1 MISIKA
7 QEQPVPKR
15 MMREHNMTKQLPMKQ
30 LSIAIATVL
39 SLHAGVSVA
48 HADERESLEQLK
60 ATTTNLIDLLVKEGV
75 LPKDKADAIVKKA
88 TEDAARQVKQQQ
100 ALDAIAAKPSDDA
113 VPAVAAEDKSVR
125 VQYVPEHV
133 KKEMRAEIEKQ
144 VMAKLNYKAGE
155 RLGLPSW
162 LDRIEFYGDLRLRAQ
177 EDSFGDDNEIP
188 GILNGNQ
195 LREMNLTNATEDRNR
210 LRVRARLGADVKVND
225 WLVGGLQFVTGLQTT
240 PLTPN
245 QTEGIAQ
252 GKYIFGLDRAF
263 LKATPTPWL
272 MVEGGRFANP
282 FLSTDI
288 LFDPDLAFDGV
299 AATFSPKLTES
310 LTSFTTVGAFPI
322 EEIESS
328 DTNKAKDKWL
338 YSLQSGFK
346 WQAPNK
352 STVKLAVAYHDYKN
366 VEGQPNSTALNDF
379 GATVPAFRQ
388 RGNNTFNINQLN
400 NGGVSPVVGARQI
413 ALASQFEQIN
423 IIGQIDFLNF
433 DPVHVTLTGDYVK
446 NIGFDKNEIIKRT
459 GNPIP
464 YEEETDAYQVKL
476 DVGTSAFTGM
486 RQEVINKH
494 DWQVSLAYKRLEADS
509 VLDGFTDSNF
519 RLGGTDTKGWALVG
533 NYAFDKNAWVGA
545 RYLSADTVSGEPFS
559 VDVFLVDVNAKF

>member
-1 MISIKA
+1 MKT
-7 QEQPVPKR
+7 
-15 MMREHNMTKQLPMKQ
+15 HLPMKK
-30 LSIAIATVL
+30 LSVAIATVMT
-39 SLHAGVSVA
+39 LHATMA
-48 HADERESLEQLK
+48 FADERESLEQLK

-100 ALDAIAAKPSDDA
+100 ALDAIAAKPAGETAPTDGSA
-113 VPAVAAEDKSVR
+113 TGAEEKSVR

-133 KKEMRAEIEKQ
+133 KNDMRAEIEKQ

-177 EDSFGDDNEIP
+177 EDSFGSDNAIP
-188 GILNGNQ
+188 TILNDTRRN
-195 LREMNLTNATEDRNR
+195 MNLNNSTIDRNR

-252 GKYIFGLDRAF
+252 GKYVFGLDRAF
-263 LKATPTPWL
+263 LKATPTSWL

-299 AATFSPKLTES
+299 AATFTPKLTDS

-328 DTNKAKDKWL
+328 DVNKARDKWL
-338 YSLQSGFK
+338 YSMQTGLK

-352 STVKLAVAYHDYKN
+352 STAKLAFAYHDYKN
-366 VEGQPNSTALNDF
+366 VEGKLSPVGTTDFSATAP
-379 GATVPAFRQ
+379 VFRQ
-388 RGNNTFNINQLN
+388 RGNSTFDINGV
-400 NGGVSPVVGARQI
+400 NGGSRLIG
-413 ALASQFEQIN
+413 LASQFEQIN

-433 DPVHVTLTGDYVK
+433 DPVHVTVTGDYIK
-446 NIGFDKNEIIKRT
+446 NIGFDKNEIIRRT
-459 GNPIP
+459 GELLP
-464 YEEETDAYQVKL
+464 YPEETDAYQVKL
-476 DVGTSAFTGM
+476 DVGTKPFSGLRT
-486 RQEVINKH
+486 EEIKKD
-494 DWQVSLAYKRLEADS
+494 DWQISLAYKRIEADS
-509 VLDGFTDSNF
+509 VLDGLNDSNF
-519 RLGGTDTKGWALVG
+519 RLGGTDAKGWALVG

-545 RYLSADTVSGEPFS
+545 RYLSADTVSGENFS
-559 VDVFLVDVNAKF
+559 VDVFLIDLNAKF

>member
-1 MISIKA
+1 MKTHLPIK
-7 QEQPVPKR
+7 K
-15 MMREHNMTKQLPMKQ
+15 
-30 LSIAIATVL
+30 LSVAIATVMT
-39 SLHAGVSVA
+39 LHAPMA
-48 HADERESLEQLK
+48 FADERESLEQLK

-100 ALDAIAAKPSDDA
+100 ALDAIAAKPADETAPTAGSA
-113 VPAVAAEDKSVR
+113 TGAEEKSVR

-144 VMAKLNYKAGE
+144 VMSKLNYKAGE

-177 EDSFGDDNEIP
+177 EDSFGSDNAIPALLNDDRRN
-188 GILNGNQ
+188 
-195 LREMNLTNATEDRNR
+195 MNLNNSTVDRNR

-252 GKYIFGLDRAF
+252 GKYVFGLDRAF
-263 LKATPTPWL
+263 LKATPTSWL

-299 AATFSPKLTES
+299 AATFTPKLTDS

-328 DTNKAKDKWL
+328 DVNKARDKWL
-338 YSLQSGFK
+338 YSMQTGLK

-352 STVKLAVAYHDYKN
+352 STAKLAFAYHDYKN
-366 VEGQPNSTALNDF
+366 VEGKLSPVGTTDFSATAP
-379 GATVPAFRQ
+379 VFRQ
-388 RGNNTFNINQLN
+388 RGNSTFDINGV
-400 NGGVSPVVGARQI
+400 NGGSRLIG
-413 ALASQFEQIN
+413 LASQFEQIN

-433 DPVHVTLTGDYVK
+433 DPVHVTVTGDYIK
-446 NIGFDKNEIIKRT
+446 NIGFDKNEIMRRT
-459 GNPIP
+459 GELLP
-464 YEEETDAYQVKL
+464 YPEETDAYQVKL
-476 DVGTSAFTGM
+476 DVGTKPFSGLRT
-486 RQEVINKH
+486 EEIKKD
-494 DWQVSLAYKRLEADS
+494 DWQISLAYKRIEADS
-509 VLDGFTDSNF
+509 VLDGFNDSNF
-519 RLGGTDTKGWALVG
+519 RLGGTDAKGWALVG

-545 RYLSADTVSGEPFS
+545 RYLSADTVSGENFS
-559 VDVFLVDVNAKF
+559 VDVFLIDLNAKF

>member
-1 MISIKA
+1 MT
-7 QEQPVPKR
+7 
-15 MMREHNMTKQLPMKQ
+15 MMKHLPMKK
-30 LSIAIATVL
+30 LSIAVAAIVG
-39 SLHAGVSVA
+39 LHAGLA
-48 HADERESLEQLK
+48 QADERESLEQLK

-100 ALDAIAAKPSDDA
+100 ALDAIAAKPNDG
-113 VPAVAAEDKSVR
+113 AAAALPEDKSVR

-133 KKEMRAEIEKQ
+133 KQEMRAEIEQQ
-144 VMAKLNYKAGE
+144 VMAKINYKAGE
-155 RLGLPSW
+155 RLEMPSW
-162 LDRIEFYGDLRLRAQ
+162 LDRIEFYGDLRMRAQ
-177 EDSFGDDNEIP
+177 EDNFADGNEIP
-188 GILNGNQ
+188 GNLNDVT
-195 LREMNLTNATEDRNR
+195 RDMNVLNATEDRKR

-263 LKATPTPWL
+263 LKATPTSWM
-272 MVEGGRFANP
+272 MVEAGRFANP

-288 LFDPDLAFDGV
+288 LFDPDLAFDGL
-299 AATFSPKLTES
+299 AASFTPKLTDS

-328 DTNKAKDKWL
+328 DTNRAKDKWL
-338 YSLQSGFK
+338 YSLQTGFK
-346 WQAPNK
+346 WVAPNK

-366 VEGQPNSTALNDF
+366 VEGQSNSNGLNDF

-388 RGNNTFNINQLN
+388 RGNNTFNINQIN

-433 DPVHVTLTGDYVK
+433 DPVHVTITGDYTK
-446 NIGFDKNEIIKRT
+446 NIGFDKNEILQRT
-459 GNPIP
+459 GRI

-476 DVGTSAFTGM
+476 DVGTKPFLGT
-486 RQEVINKH
+486 RHEVINKH
-494 DWQVSLAYKRLEADS
+494 DWQISLAYRYLESDS

-545 RYLSADTVSGEPFS
+545 RYLSADTISGLPFS

>member
-1 MISIKA
+1 MT
-7 QEQPVPKR
+7 
-15 MMREHNMTKQLPMKQ
+15 MMKHLPMKKV
-30 LSIAIATVL
+30 SIAVAAIVG
-39 SLHAGVSVA
+39 LHAGLA
-48 HADERESLEQLK
+48 QADERESLEQLK

-100 ALDAIAAKPSDDA
+100 ALDAIAAKPSDGA
-113 VPAVAAEDKSVR
+113 AVALPEDKSVR

-133 KKEMRAEIEKQ
+133 KQEMRAEIEQQ

-155 RLGLPSW
+155 RLEMPSW
-162 LDRIEFYGDLRLRAQ
+162 LDRIEFYGDLRMRAQ
-177 EDSFGDDNEIP
+177 EDNFADGNEIP
-188 GILNGNQ
+188 ANLNDVT
-195 LREMNLTNATEDRNR
+195 RDMNVLNATEDRKR

-252 GKYIFGLDRAF
+252 GKYIFGLDRVF
-263 LKATPTPWL
+263 LKATPTSWM
-272 MVEGGRFANP
+272 MVEAGRFANP

-288 LFDPDLAFDGV
+288 LFDPDLAFDGL
-299 AATFSPKLTES
+299 AASFTPKLTDS

-328 DTNKAKDKWL
+328 DTNRAKDKWL
-338 YSLQSGFK
+338 YSLQTGFK
-346 WQAPNK
+346 WVAPNK

-366 VEGQPNSTALNDF
+366 VEGQSNSNALNDF

-388 RGNNTFNINQLN
+388 RGNNTFDINQLN
-400 NGGVSPVVGARQI
+400 GGASPPGARTI

-433 DPVHVTLTGDYVK
+433 DPVHVTITGDYTK
-446 NIGFDKNEIIKRT
+446 NIGFDRNEIFQRT
-459 GNPIP
+459 GNL

-476 DVGTSAFTGM
+476 DVGTSPFLGT
-486 RQEVINKH
+486 RHEVIKKH
-494 DWQVSLAYKRLEADS
+494 DWQISLAYRYLESDS

-545 RYLSADTVSGEPFS
+545 RYLSADTISGLPFS

>member
-1 MISIKA
+1 MLQIGLRGRR
-7 QEQPVPKR
+7 ENT
-15 MMREHNMTKQLPMKQ
+15 MMKHLPMKK
-30 LSIAIATVL
+30 LSIAVAAIVG
-39 SLHAGVSVA
+39 LHAGLA
-48 HADERESLEQLK
+48 QADERESLEQLK

-100 ALDAIAAKPSDDA
+100 ALDAIAAKPNDG
-113 VPAVAAEDKSVR
+113 AAAALPEDKSVR

-133 KKEMRAEIEKQ
+133 KQEMRAEIEQQ

-155 RLGLPSW
+155 RLEMPSW
-162 LDRIEFYGDLRLRAQ
+162 LDRIEFYGDLRMRAQ
-177 EDSFGDDNEIP
+177 EDNFADGNEIP
-188 GILNGNQ
+188 ANLNDVTQ
-195 LREMNLTNATEDRNR
+195 DMNVQNATEDRKR
-210 LRVRARLGADVKVND
+210 LRVRARLGADVKVSD

-263 LKATPTPWL
+263 LKATPTSWM
-272 MVEGGRFANP
+272 MVEAGRFANP
-282 FLSTDI
+282 FLSTDN
-288 LFDPDLAFDGV
+288 LFDPDLAFDGL
-299 AATFSPKLTES
+299 AASFTPKLTDN

-328 DTNKAKDKWL
+328 DLNRAKDKWL
-338 YSLQSGFK
+338 YSLQTGFK
-346 WQAPNK
+346 WVAPNK

-366 VEGQPNSTALNDF
+366 VEGQPNSNALNDF

-388 RGNNTFNINQLN
+388 RGNSTFDINDL
-400 NGGVSPVVGARQI
+400 NGGTSPAGARTI

-433 DPVHVTLTGDYVK
+433 DPVHVTITGDYTK
-446 NIGFDKNEIIKRT
+446 NIGFDKNEILQRT
-459 GNPIP
+459 GRI

-476 DVGTSAFTGM
+476 DVGTKPFLGG
-486 RQEVINKH
+486 RHEVINKH
-494 DWQVSLAYKRLEADS
+494 DWQISLAYKYLESDS

-545 RYLSADTVSGEPFS
+545 RYLSADTISGLPFS

>member
-1 MISIKA
+1 MKT
-7 QEQPVPKR
+7 
-15 MMREHNMTKQLPMKQ
+15 HLPMKK
-30 LSIAIATVL
+30 LSIAIATVMTM
-39 SLHAGVSVA
+39 HATMA
-48 HADERESLEQLK
+48 FADERESLEQLK

-100 ALDAIAAKPSDDA
+100 ALDAIAAKPTDGNAPA
-113 VPAVAAEDKSVR
+113 VPQDEKSVR
-125 VQYVPEHV
+125 VQYVPEYV
-133 KKEMRAEIEKQ
+133 KKEMRADIEKE
-144 VMAKLNYKAGE
+144 VMAKLNYKADE
-155 RLGLPSW
+155 RLAMPAW

-177 EDSFGDDNEIP
+177 EDSFASDNDIP
-188 GILNGNQ
+188 ANLNDTTRN
-195 LREMNLTNATEDRNR
+195 MNLNNATVDRNR

-282 FLSTDI
+282 FFSTDI
-288 LFDPDLAFDGV
+288 LFDPDLAFDGF
-299 AATFSPKLTES
+299 AATFMPKLTDS

-328 DTNKAKDKWL
+328 DINKARDKWL
-338 YSLQSGFK
+338 YSLQTGLK

-352 STVKLAVAYHDYKN
+352 STAKLAVAYHDYKN
-366 VEGQPNSTALNDF
+366 VEGQSNSNAINDF
-379 GATVPAFRQ
+379 DATVPVFRQ
-388 RGNNTFNINQLN
+388 RGNNTFDINEL
-400 NGGVSPVVGARQI
+400 NGGVSAAGARTI
-413 ALASQFEQIN
+413 ALASKFEQIN

-446 NIGFDKNEIIKRT
+446 NIGFDKNEILRRT
-459 GNPIP
+459 GRL

-476 DVGTSAFTGM
+476 DVGTNAFTGA
-486 RQEVINKH
+486 RHEEIKKD
-494 DWQVSLAYKRLEADS
+494 DWQISLAYKRLEADS

-519 RLGGTDTKGWALVG
+519 RLGGTDAKGWALVG

-545 RYLSADTVSGEPFS
+545 RYLSADTVSGKDFS
-559 VDVFLVDVNAKF
+559 VDVFLIDLNAKF

>member
-1 MISIKA
+1 
-7 QEQPVPKR
+7 
-15 MMREHNMTKQLPMKQ
+15 MREHNMTKHLPMKK
-30 LSIAIATVL
+30 LSVAIAAML
-39 SLHAGVSVA
+39 SLHTGMGVA

-88 TEDAARQVKQQQ
+88 TEDAARQAKQQQ
-100 ALDAIAAKPSDDA
+100 ALDAIAAKPA
-113 VPAVAAEDKSVR
+113 GEGETTTALAQEDKSVR

-133 KKEMRAEIEKQ
+133 KKEMRAEIEQQ

-155 RLGLPSW
+155 RLEMPAW
-162 LDRIEFYGDLRLRAQ
+162 LDRIEFYGDIRLRAQ
-177 EDSFGDDNEIP
+177 EDSFGDDNELP
-188 GILNGNQ
+188 DGLLADPLQ
-195 LREMNLTNATEDRNR
+195 EMNLNNSTEDRKR

-252 GKYIFGLDRAF
+252 GKYVFGLDRAF

-299 AATFSPKLTES
+299 AATFSPKLTDN

-328 DTNKAKDKWL
+328 NTNQAKDKWL

-366 VEGQPNSTALNDF
+366 VEGQSNSNFLNDF
-379 GATVPAFRQ
+379 NATIPAFRQ
-388 RGNNTFNINQLN
+388 RGNSTFNIDQLN
-400 NGGVSPVVGARQI
+400 GGNSGLANPI

-446 NIGFDKNEIIKRT
+446 NIGFDKNEIFQRT
-459 GNPIP
+459 GEI
-464 YEEETDAYQVKL
+464 YDEETDAYQVKL
-476 DVGTSAFTGM
+476 DVGTSPFLGT
-486 RQEVINKH
+486 RHEVINKH
-494 DWQVSLAYKRLEADS
+494 DWQVSLAYKRIESDS
-509 VLDGFTDSNF
+509 VLDGFNDSNF
-519 RLGGTDTKGWALVG
+519 RLGGTDTKGWALIG

-545 RYLSADTVSGEPFS
+545 RYLSADTVSGFPFS

>member
-1 MISIKA
+1 
-7 QEQPVPKR
+7 
-15 MMREHNMTKQLPMKQ
+15 MMKHLPMKK
-30 LSIAIATVL
+30 LSIAVAAIVG
-39 SLHAGVSVA
+39 LHAGLA
-48 HADERESLEQLK
+48 QADERESLEQLK

-100 ALDAIAAKPSDDA
+100 ALDAIAAKPNDG
-113 VPAVAAEDKSVR
+113 AAAALPEDKSVR

-133 KKEMRAEIEKQ
+133 KQEMRAEIEQQ

-155 RLGLPSW
+155 RLEMPSW
-162 LDRIEFYGDLRLRAQ
+162 LDRIEFYGDLRMRAQ
-177 EDSFGDDNEIP
+177 EDNFADGNEIP
-188 GILNGNQ
+188 ANLNDVTQ
-195 LREMNLTNATEDRNR
+195 DMNVQNATEDRKR
-210 LRVRARLGADVKVND
+210 LRVRARLGADVKVSD

-263 LKATPTPWL
+263 LKATPTSWM
-272 MVEGGRFANP
+272 MVEAGRFANP
-282 FLSTDI
+282 FLSTDN
-288 LFDPDLAFDGV
+288 LFDPDLAFDGL
-299 AATFSPKLTES
+299 AASFTPKLTDN

-328 DTNKAKDKWL
+328 DLNRAKDKWL
-338 YSLQSGFK
+338 YSLQTGFK
-346 WQAPNK
+346 WVAPNK

-366 VEGQPNSTALNDF
+366 VEGQPNSNALNDF

-388 RGNNTFNINQLN
+388 RGNSTFDINDL
-400 NGGVSPVVGARQI
+400 NGGTSPAGARTI

-433 DPVHVTLTGDYVK
+433 DPVHVTITGDYTK
-446 NIGFDKNEIIKRT
+446 NIGFDKNEILQRT
-459 GNPIP
+459 GRI

-476 DVGTSAFTGM
+476 DVGTKPFLGG
-486 RQEVINKH
+486 RHEVINKH
-494 DWQVSLAYKRLEADS
+494 DWQISLAYKYLESDS

-545 RYLSADTVSGEPFS
+545 RYLSADTISGLPFS

>member
-1 MISIKA
+1 
-7 QEQPVPKR
+7 
-15 MMREHNMTKQLPMKQ
+15 MTKHLPMKK
-30 LSIAIATVL
+30 LSVAIAAMM
-39 SLHAGVSVA
+39 SLHAGIGVA

-75 LPKDKADAIVKKA
+75 LPKDKADALVKKA
-88 TEDAARQVKQQQ
+88 SEDAASYVKQQK
-100 ALDAIAAKPSDDA
+100 ALDAIAAKPATEDA
-113 VPAVAAEDKSVR
+113 PAAVQDDKSVR

-177 EDSFGDDNEIP
+177 EDSFASNNEVP
-188 GILNGNQ
+188 LNLNDVT
-195 LREMNLTNATEDRNR
+195 RNMNLNNATEDRNR

-252 GKYIFGLDRAF
+252 GKYVFGLDRAF
-263 LKATPTPWL
+263 LKATPRPWL

-282 FLSTDI
+282 FFTTDI

-299 AATFSPKLTES
+299 AATFSPKLTDS

-328 DTNKAKDKWL
+328 DTNDAKDKWL
-338 YSLQSGFK
+338 YSLQTGLK

-366 VEGQPNSTALNDF
+366 VEGQSNSVGLNEYNATA
-379 GATVPAFRQ
+379 PAFRQ
-388 RGNNTFNINQLN
+388 RGNSTFDINEANLAS
-400 NGGVSPVVGARQI
+400 GDPDISTRQI
-413 ALASQFEQIN
+413 IGLASKFEQIN

-446 NIGFDKNEIIKRT
+446 NIGFDKNEILRRT
-459 GNPIP
+459 GRL
-464 YEEETDAYQVKL
+464 YDEETDAYQLKL
-476 DVGTSAFTGM
+476 DVGTSAFTGA
-486 RQEVINKH
+486 RQEVINKS
-494 DWQVSLAYKRLEADS
+494 DWQVSLAYKRLEKDS

-519 RLGGTDTKGWALVG
+519 RLGGTDAKGWALVG

-545 RYLSADTVSGEPFS
+545 RYLSADTVSGKDYS
-559 VDVFLVDVNAKF
+559 VDVFLIDLNAKF

>member
-1 MISIKA
+1 
-7 QEQPVPKR
+7 
-15 MMREHNMTKQLPMKQ
+15 MTKHLPMKK
-30 LSIAIATVL
+30 LSVAVATVMTL
-39 SLHAGVSVA
+39 NAPMA
-48 HADERESLEQLK
+48 FANERESLEQLK
-60 ATTTNLIDLLVKEGV
+60 ATTTNLIELLVKEGV

-100 ALDAIAAKPSDDA
+100 ALDAIAAKPADDSA
-113 VPAVAAEDKSVR
+113 PAVAPEDKSVR

-133 KKEMRAEIEKQ
+133 KREMRADIEKE

-155 RLGLPSW
+155 RLELPTW
-162 LDRIEFYGDLRLRAQ
+162 LDRIQFYGDLRLRAQ
-177 EDSFGDDNEIP
+177 EDSFGSDNEIP
-188 GILNGNQ
+188 ANLNDVTRN
-195 LREMNLTNATEDRNR
+195 MNLNNATVDRNR

-263 LKATPTPWL
+263 LKATPRPWL

-282 FLSTDI
+282 FLSTDN
-288 LFDPDLAFDGV
+288 LFDPDLAFDGF
-299 AATFSPKLTES
+299 AASFMPKLTEN

-338 YSLQSGFK
+338 YSLQTGLK

-366 VEGQPNSTALNDF
+366 VEGQSNSVGLTEFNATAP
-379 GATVPAFRQ
+379 VFRQ
-388 RGNNTFNINQLN
+388 RGNNTFDINAAN
-400 NGGVSPVVGARQI
+400 AGPGDPVVIG
-413 ALASQFEQIN
+413 LASKFEQIN

-433 DPVHVTLTGDYVK
+433 DPVHVTMTGDYTK
-446 NIGFDKNEIIKRT
+446 NIGFDKNEIFRRT
-459 GNPIP
+459 GRL
-464 YEEETDAYQVKL
+464 YEEETDAYQVRL
-476 DVGTSAFTGM
+476 DVGTKDFLTLRS
-486 RQEVINKH
+486 QEVNKD
-494 DWQVSLAYKRLEADS
+494 DWQISLAYKRLEADS

-519 RLGGTDTKGWALVG
+519 RLGGTDTKGWVLQG
-533 NYAFDKNAWVGA
+533 NYAFDKNAWVSG
-545 RYLSADTVSGEPFS
+545 RYLSADTISGLPFS
-559 VDVFLVDVNAKF
+559 VDVFLLDLNAKF

>member
-1 MISIKA
+1 
-7 QEQPVPKR
+7 
-15 MMREHNMTKQLPMKQ
+15 MKK
-30 LSIAIATVL
+30 LSIAVAAIVG
-39 SLHAGVSVA
+39 LHAGLA
-48 HADERESLEQLK
+48 QADERESLEQLK

-100 ALDAIAAKPSDDA
+100 ALDAIAAKPNDG
-113 VPAVAAEDKSVR
+113 AAAALPEDKSVR

-133 KKEMRAEIEKQ
+133 KQEMRAEIEQQ

-155 RLGLPSW
+155 RLEMPSW
-162 LDRIEFYGDLRLRAQ
+162 LDRIEFYGDLRMRAQ
-177 EDSFGDDNEIP
+177 EDNFADGNEIP
-188 GILNGNQ
+188 ANLNDVTQ
-195 LREMNLTNATEDRNR
+195 DMNVQNATEDRKR
-210 LRVRARLGADVKVND
+210 LRVRARLGADVKVSD

-263 LKATPTPWL
+263 LKATPTSWM
-272 MVEGGRFANP
+272 MVEAGRFANP
-282 FLSTDI
+282 FLSTDN
-288 LFDPDLAFDGV
+288 LFDPDLAFDGL
-299 AATFSPKLTES
+299 AASFTPKLTDN

-328 DTNKAKDKWL
+328 DLNRAKDKWL
-338 YSLQSGFK
+338 YSLQTGFK
-346 WQAPNK
+346 WVAPNK

-366 VEGQPNSTALNDF
+366 VEGQPNSNALNDF

-388 RGNNTFNINQLN
+388 RGNSTFDINDL
-400 NGGVSPVVGARQI
+400 NGGTSPAGARTI

-433 DPVHVTLTGDYVK
+433 DPVHVTITGDYTK
-446 NIGFDKNEIIKRT
+446 NIGFDKNEILQRT
-459 GNPIP
+459 GRI

-476 DVGTSAFTGM
+476 DVGTKPFLGG
-486 RQEVINKH
+486 RHEVINKH
-494 DWQVSLAYKRLEADS
+494 DWQISLAYKYLESDS

-545 RYLSADTVSGEPFS
+545 RYLSADTISGLPFS

>member
-1 MISIKA
+1 MIK
-7 QEQPVPKR
+7 P
-15 MMREHNMTKQLPMKQ
+15 LPMKKIS
-30 LSIAIATVL
+30 LAISLMMSVGMVATP
-39 SLHAGVSVA
+39 SY
-48 HADERESLEQLK
+48 ADERESLEQLK

-75 LPKDKADAIVKKA
+75 LPKDKADALVKKA

-100 ALDAIAAKPSDDA
+100 ALDAIAAKPDA
-113 VPAVAAEDKSVR
+113 TPAVADEKSVR

-155 RLGLPSW
+155 RLGLPGW
-162 LDRIEFYGDLRLRAQ
+162 LDRIEFYGDIRLRAQ
-177 EDSFGDDNEIP
+177 EDSFASGNADVD
-188 GILNGNQ
+188 ILNGNVK
-195 LREMNLTNATEDRNR
+195 RDMNLNNSTVDRDR

-240 PLTPN
+240 PVTPN

-272 MVEGGRFANP
+272 MIEGGRFANP
-282 FLSTDI
+282 FLYTDI
-288 LFDPDLAFDGV
+288 MFDPDLAFDGV
-299 AATFSPKLTES
+299 AASFTPKLTDS
-310 LTSFTTVGAFPI
+310 LTSFTTVGAFPL

-328 DTNKAKDKWL
+328 SVNKAKDKWL
-338 YSLQSGFK
+338 YSLQTGLK

-366 VEGQPNSTALNDF
+366 VEGESNSNLINDY

-400 NGGVSPVVGARQI
+400 GGTAPADANIG
-413 ALASQFEQIN
+413 LASKFEQLN

-446 NIGFDKNEIIKRT
+446 NIGFDKNEILRRT
-459 GNPIP
+459 GRL
-464 YEEETDAYQVKL
+464 YDEETDAYQVKL
-476 DVGTSAFTGM
+476 DVGTKTFSGART
-486 RQEVINKH
+486 EAIEKN
-494 DWQVSLAYKRLEADS
+494 DWQVSLAYKRIEADS
-509 VLDGFTDSNF
+509 VLDGLNDSNF
-519 RLGGTDTKGWALVG
+519 RLGGTDAKGWALVG
-533 NYAFDKNAWVGA
+533 NYAIDKNTWVGA
-545 RYLSADTVSGEPFS
+545 RYLSADTVSGLDYS
-559 VDVFLVDVNAKF
+559 VDVFLLDLNAKF